1 MFRTYQ
7 RSWNHLYSKVTRV
20 LTCRTAKVLLFLI
33 IVCKNKFKILLG
45 GKMIVD
51 NIVQERDVNASGS
64 QIGDN

>member
-1 MFRTYQ
+1 M
-7 RSWNHLYSKVTRV
+7 
-20 LTCRTAKVLLFLI
+20 
-33 IVCKNKFKILLG
+33 FKILLG